1 MLFSLTRDCNLPLFT
16 ANQAI
21 TNLPKNGLTQ
31 EESVLL
37 KTGLY
42 FTIQPDK
49 IRKSEIFAFF
59 EKIHR

>member
-1 MLFSLTRDCNLPLFT
+1 MLFT
-16 ANQAI
+16 ANQTI